1 MESTIIVLKQVISM
15 CLMAAISYI
24 LVEKNKISPQ
34 ATKSF
39 SGILLYVVTPCVI
52 LSSMQRP
59 FIAEEAWGLGA
70 ALLLS
75 LVLQLIFIGL
85 AHLIIPKK
93 NNLNIGVERFAM
105 VMSNTGYIGIPM
117 AQAVLGPDGV
127 FFISANI
134 IVFNLILFSYARLQL
149 LRDGIRHGKLAEVDL
164 SLRKQI
170 RHCLINPASISAAV
184 GFILYFLQISL
195 PSVLMTVVDS
205 FYSINTALSM
215 IVVGILLAQTEL
227 KPIFLNTRLLR
238 ITFCRNILC
247 PLVAVLLLAVLDL
260 SPFFV
265 FFQVL
270 KSALVIGMAAPC
282 AVATAFMADLF
293 GADGFYGSQ
302 LVANSTIYCVVTMP
316 LLYFIWQSV
325 SALF

>member
-75 LVLQLIFIGL
+75 LVLQLVFIGL

-149 LRDGIRHGKLAEVDL
+149 LRDGIRHGKLAECCYKLGQLLGGLFGWNVL
-164 SLRKQI
+164 TLRNLGFQ
-170 RHCLINPASISAAV
+170 AV
-184 GFILYFLQISL
+184 EL
-195 PSVLMTVVDS
+195 
-205 FYSINTALSM
+205 AL
-215 IVVGILLAQTEL
+215 A
-227 KPIFLNTRLLR
+227 
-238 ITFCRNILC
+238 
-247 PLVAVLLLAVLDL
+247 
-260 SPFFV
+260 
-265 FFQVL
+265 FFQ
-270 KSALVIGMAAPC
+270 
-282 AVATAFMADLF
+282 
-293 GADGFYGSQ
+293 
-302 LVANSTIYCVVTMP
+302 
-316 LLYFIWQSV
+316 LY
-325 SALF
+325 LRL